1 MGQWLSLNLAS
12 VSLKL
17 SLEVSK
23 ARLERLTKA
32 SKRLS
37 VVLRS
42 YNSNKMRITKI
53 MTVCLNWLAN
63 FNKRSRL
70 TKSKLGRL
78 KKLLLST
85 WLSIARPSKSWR
97 KLRKGLKWLELHF
110 HWPVQALLCEDLQI
124 APESISN
131 EGSNQQLLIW
141 SCHHYQYQ
149 QHYLYLY
156 HHSQ

>member
-1 MGQWLSLNLAS
+1 MGRLLLKGDVMQWLSLNLAS

-17 SLEVSK
+17 NLEVSK

-42 YNSNKMRITKI
+42 YNSNKMRITK
-53 MTVCLNWLAN
+53 
-63 FNKRSRL
+63 R
-70 TKSKLGRL
+70 KLRRL

-85 WLSIARPSKSWR
+85 WLNIARPSKSWR

-124 APESISN
+124 SPESISN
-131 EGSNQQLLIW
+131 EASNQQLLIW

-156 HHSQ
+156 HHSQKYENHLPLMIA